1 MFTSDSLLAKEVAT
15 RNLVNKT
22 ANEIQAEIKLLLL
35 PLVGTKIVKVTPYR
49 SATKKLKELLAPIEE
64 RLHKNKFR
72 LVIDWSYERAV
83 YATLD
88 KTYQSGEYSCSY
100 VKRDFYVCS
109 IVNGDLLSGEWREP
123 EPGRIDYTVEEITKT
138 REEIKYLE
146 AQVSALKSQI
156 REFTR

>member
-22 ANEIQAEIKLLLL
+22 ANEIQAEIQQLLL
-35 PLVGTKIVKVTPYR
+35 PLVGTKIVNVTPYR
-49 SATKKLKELLAPIEE
+49 SATKKLKELLLPLQDKLQED
-64 RLHKNKFR
+64 KFR
-72 LVIDWSYERAV
+72 FVIDWSYERTV

-100 VKRDFYVCS
+100 VKREFYVCS
-109 IVNGDLLSGEWREP
+109 IVNGVLLSGEWRESKA
-123 EPGRIDYTVEEITKT
+123 GRTDYTVEEITKT
-138 REEIKYLE
+138 RVKIKHLE

-156 REFTR
+156 QEFT